1 MTSRHDDDSN
11 LINAYISGGA
21 SLFGLLSATVTGSLD
36 LKDIDK
42 AILRV
47 NKVRICHVL
56 TQEKDDSAKF
66 VLSYR
71 AKTREEML
79 TSELLSNINTTTCQE
94 VANTGLN
101 LTHFV
106 IGVSY
111 GGSCDITFKQ
121 VVRYFSVLFLFCHIQ
136 KIHDLEEFYFKRFQ
150 LTATIKVLFFSKTFN
165 LLDIS
170 ETDEYKQLTQ
180 ELEMKVSDVFQL
192 FILPSLCVS
201 G

>member
-1 MTSRHDDDSN
+1 M
-11 LINAYISGGA
+11 
-21 SLFGLLSATVTGSLD
+21 
-36 LKDIDK
+36 
-42 AILRV
+42 
-47 NKVRICHVL
+47 

-79 TSELLSNINTTTCQE
+79 TNELLSNINTTTCQE

-121 VVRYFSVLFLFCHIQ
+121 VVRYTFLF
-136 KIHDLEEFYFKRFQ
+136 YF
-150 LTATIKVLFFSKTFN
+150 
-165 LLDIS
+165 
-170 ETDEYKQLTQ
+170 
-180 ELEMKVSDVFQL
+180 
-192 FILPSLCVS
+192 
-201 G
+201 

>member
-1 MTSRHDDDSN
+1 M
-11 LINAYISGGA
+11 
-21 SLFGLLSATVTGSLD
+21 
-36 LKDIDK
+36 
-42 AILRV
+42 
-47 NKVRICHVL
+47 

-79 TSELLSNINTTTCQE
+79 TNELLSNINTNTCQE

-121 VVRYFSVLFLFCHIQ
+121 VVRYTSLFF
-136 KIHDLEEFYFKRFQ
+136 FYFVIFRKFMTWRISI
-150 LTATIKVLFFSKTFN
+150 IKDS
-165 LLDIS
+165 S
-170 ETDEYKQLTQ
+170 
-180 ELEMKVSDVFQL
+180 
-192 FILPSLCVS
+192 
-201 G
+201 

>member
-1 MTSRHDDDSN
+1 MTSKHDDEN
-11 LINAYISGGA
+11 TLIHAYISGGA
-21 SLFGLLSATVTGSLD
+21 SLFGLLSATVTGILD
-36 LKDIDK
+36 LKDNDK
-42 AILRV
+42 AILCED
-47 NKVRICHVL
+47 KVKISHVL

-94 VANTGLN
+94 IANTGLN

-121 VVRYFSVLFLFCHIQ
+121 VVRYTFLF
-136 KIHDLEEFYFKRFQ
+136 YF
-150 LTATIKVLFFSKTFN
+150 
-165 LLDIS
+165 
-170 ETDEYKQLTQ
+170 
-180 ELEMKVSDVFQL
+180 
-192 FILPSLCVS
+192 
-201 G
+201 